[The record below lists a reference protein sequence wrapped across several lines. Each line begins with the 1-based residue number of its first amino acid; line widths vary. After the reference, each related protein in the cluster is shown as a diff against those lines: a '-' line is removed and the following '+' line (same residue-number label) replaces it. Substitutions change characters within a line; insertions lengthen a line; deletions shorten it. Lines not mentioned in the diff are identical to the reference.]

1 MLAVVS
7 CLPKHRQLPFRSVIC
22 CAIVSVIAAGC
33 GSSYT
38 KADFVQRADGICTA
52 TTRVI
57 RSLKPPEFAAS
68 SALQRRS
75 SVAYFVHAASIVDK
89 EARQLSSL
97 AVPPETAA
105 QRRVRRRWLASVQ
118 ASAAQ
123 LKALAKATGT
133 GDTSGVTAANQKLAA
148 NPVVELAA
156 QYGAHACAGPGATYK

>member
-1 MLAVVS
+1 M
-7 CLPKHRQLPFRSVIC
+7 RFRSVIC
-22 CAIVSVIAAGC
+22 CVIVSVVAAGC

-38 KADFVQRADGICTA
+38 KADFIQRADGICTA

-57 RSLKPPEFAAS
+57 RSLKPPQFAAS
-68 SALQRRS
+68 SVLQRRS
-75 SVAYFVHAASIVDK
+75 SVAYFVQAASIVNK

-105 QRRVRRRWLASVQ
+105 QRRVRRHWLASVQ
-118 ASAAQ
+118 ASAAE

-133 GDTSGVTAANQKLAA
+133 GDASAVTAADQKLAA
-148 NPVVELAA
+148 NPVVTLAA